1 MNLNRKTAIVV
12 GVLFIIATVAGVLSV
27 ISYGDVLDAPADL
40 ALVSANENQVLIGSI
55 FYFIMAV
62 AIPAIAIVIY
72 PILKKS
78 GEAVA
83 LGYVGARI
91 GEGFFFVVQIITTLT
106 LFSLSR
112 EYIGAGGVEASHL
125 QSLGTLLLSAGNWAS
140 LFGFGFFFTLSALI
154 LNFVLYRT
162 KLVPRWLSGWGL
174 IGAGLIWIFYLIQY
188 FNHNQVQI
196 LFLPIASQEMIF
208 ALWLIVKGF
217 NSSAIDSE
225 SVITDTNEIK

>member
-1 MNLNRKTAIVV
+1 
-12 GVLFIIATVAGVLSV
+12 
-27 ISYGDVLDAPADL
+27 
-40 ALVSANENQVLIGSI
+40 
-55 FYFIMAV
+55 
-62 AIPAIAIVIY
+62 
-72 PILKKS
+72 
-78 GEAVA
+78 
-83 LGYVGARI
+83 
-91 GEGFFFVVQIITTLT
+91 
-106 LFSLSR
+106 
-112 EYIGAGGVEASHL
+112 
-125 QSLGTLLLSAGNWAS
+125 
-140 LFGFGFFFTLSALI
+140 
-154 LNFVLYRT
+154 VLYRT

>member
-1 MNLNRKTAIVV
+1 MNLNRRTAIIV

-27 ISYGDVLDAPADL
+27 LSYGAVLDAPADL
-40 ALVSANENQVLIGSI
+40 TLVSANENQVLIGSI

-78 GEAVA
+78 SEAVA

-91 GEGFFFVVQIITTLT
+91 GEGFFFVVQIITTLTLFSLSREYIGAGEGFFFVVQIITTLT

-125 QSLGTLLLSAGNWAS
+125 QSLGTLLLATGNWAYLSDPKFCVISNKTRSS
-140 LFGFGFFFTLSALI
+140 LVIRMGPYWS
-154 LNFVLYRT
+154 
-162 KLVPRWLSGWGL
+162 
-174 IGAGLIWIFYLIQY
+174 WIDLD
-188 FNHNQVQI
+188 I
-196 LFLPIASQEMIF
+196 LFDTIF
-208 ALWLIVKGF
+208 QQ
-217 NSSAIDSE
+217 
-225 SVITDTNEIK
+225 